1 MKRVILFLLAA
12 VLLLTCVLSGCAQ
25 RKNVVVGAD
34 GIVSSKDSAT
44 KTPASSSAQTDSP
57 ARTPEPTPTPTEE
70 PGWFY
75 TYNRD
80 LVNQSNVLFTLQTME
95 YDYATKTLRVVA
107 DYTNTG
113 PYEQLITEVYA
124 LVVNKYYSLGVDP
137 TATDDAFIYLKGGEE
152 RTISFSYT
160 FTDEQLEHIN
170 ILHLKSIDIDV
181 YKMEANDPSKPDDFP
196 LEAFSWVTIEMPPA
210 A

>member
-12 VLLLTCVLSGCAQ
+12 VLLLTCVLSGCTQ

-34 GIVSSKDSAT
+34 GIVSSNDSKAQALAPSST
-44 KTPASSSAQTDSP
+44 ISDYPAQ
-57 ARTPEPTPTPTEE
+57 TPEPTPTPTEE

-80 LVNQSNVLFTLQTME
+80 LVNKDNLLFTLQTME
-95 YDYATKTLRVVA
+95 YDYASKTLRVVA

-124 LVVNKYYSLGVDP
+124 LVVNQYYSLRVDP
-137 TATDDAFIYLKGGEE
+137 TATDDAYVYLKGGEK
-152 RTISFSYT
+152 RTLSFSYT
-160 FTDEQLEHIN
+160 FTSEELEHIN
-170 ILHLKSIDIDV
+170 ILHLKSIDINV